1 MHCTCVRQTELPGAT
16 RLYADVLYHPDRTA
30 RFYPHLIHDLSAF
43 KAAAAEVRF
52 PDDRRAALV
61 AALRLQNPPG
71 PSLDRLAQP
80 GTLVVATG
88 QQVGLFSGPA
98 YTIYKALHA
107 ARLAEWLTANGIP
120 AVPAFWLATE
130 DHDFAEVNH
139 AVVFDA
145 GHRPHRLEMRRTAGA
160 QPVGEVMLENPPLDE
175 LRGAL
180 ASLPFGDEVAGLAA
194 AAYRPGVTM
203 GQAFSRLLRRLLAR
217 FDIPQ
222 VDPMLPAF
230 RELAAPTMRAAVDA
244 APELTDAILAR
255 SKELVDSGY
264 HAQVHMEPH
273 TSLVFLLEGGRRLT
287 LRRHGSEYSV
297 NGRQFTAAELAA
309 QAASLSPNALLR
321 PVVQDSMLPTV
332 ATIGGPAEVAYLA
345 QSAVIYRAL
354 LGRMPVAV
362 PRTGFTILDE
372 RSAKKLERY
381 GVTVQDCFAGEDAFR
396 ERIASRLIPAELARA
411 LRDTMNTVETAVAR
425 LNTELAAFDPT
436 LARAAATST
445 RKIRHQ
451 LSKLQAKTG
460 RETMRR
466 SERALRD
473 ASSLYGLIYPERH
486 LQERLY
492 SILPFLAKHGLDL
505 IDHVYGAI
513 ELECPDHRLMVV

>member
-1 MHCTCVRQTELPGAT
+1 
-16 RLYADVLYHPDRTA
+16 
-30 RFYPHLIHDLSAF
+30 
-43 KAAAAEVRF
+43 
-52 PDDRRAALV
+52 
-61 AALRLQNPPG
+61 
-71 PSLDRLAQP
+71 
-80 GTLVVATG
+80 
-88 QQVGLFSGPA
+88 
-98 YTIYKALHA
+98 
-107 ARLAEWLTANGIP
+107 
-120 AVPAFWLATE
+120 
-130 DHDFAEVNH
+130 
-139 AVVFDA
+139 
-145 GHRPHRLEMRRTAGA
+145 
-160 QPVGEVMLENPPLDE
+160 
-175 LRGAL
+175 
-180 ASLPFGDEVAGLAA
+180 
-194 AAYRPGVTM
+194 
-203 GQAFSRLLRRLLAR
+203 
-217 FDIPQ
+217 
-222 VDPMLPAF
+222 
-230 RELAAPTMRAAVDA
+230 LAAPTMRAAVDA

-372 RSAKKLERY
+372 RGAKKLERY